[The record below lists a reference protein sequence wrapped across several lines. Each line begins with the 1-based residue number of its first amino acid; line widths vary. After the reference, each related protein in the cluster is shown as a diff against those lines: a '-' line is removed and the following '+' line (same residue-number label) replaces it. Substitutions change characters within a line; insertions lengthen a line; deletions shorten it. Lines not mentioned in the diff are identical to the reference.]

1 MRPSMRLLLL
11 FQVVAASTLA
21 AQSSRRDL
29 TGTWVLDIAKSSF
42 GSSPAPA
49 SDSMIV
55 TRSGGM
61 YRIDQYTIIS
71 EGPQHM
77 TSQWPVGDGRVTNE
91 IPEQGA
97 TTHSTITMQGD
108 TAIFSGD
115 ITVQGQAIATES
127 GSQFVSADGKTLT
140 RIADI
145 QPQIAGVSDAMHMV
159 TVYDRK
165 R

>member
-1 MRPSMRLLLL
+1 MRFLLLL
-11 FQVVAASTLA
+11 QLAAVSSLA
-21 AQSSRRDL
+21 AQSSRHDL
-29 TGTWVLDIAKSSF
+29 SGIWVLDIAKSSF
-42 GSSPAPA
+42 GGSPAPA
-49 SDSMIV
+49 GDSMVV

-61 YRIDQYTIIS
+61 YQIDQYTIIS
-71 EGPQHM
+71 QGPQHM
-77 TSQWPVGDGRVTNE
+77 TSQWPVGDGQVTNE

-97 TTHSTITMQGD
+97 TTHSRITMRGD
-108 TAIFSGD
+108 TAMFSGD

-145 QPQIAGVSDAMHMV
+145 QPQIAGASDAMHMV